1 MTKNIGL
8 VLVFISAL
16 LTGCSPK
23 FRYLTP
29 QEAKEYPVVMIA
41 NCDIDFGK
49 LKIIKGTIFI
59 VKEVGGYKYKIGS
72 EDMYRS
78 IALMAGKRHKLPD
91 NALFIKLQEKYKWGY
106 IVYPNGQFVYDNYY
120 SFGFNDFGKLWTLED
135 QKCNYNEEPPFILK
149 ENR

>member
-1 MTKNIGL
+1 MMRNVII
-8 VLVFISAL
+8 LVFISTL
-16 LTGCSPK
+16 LTACSTK

-41 NCDIDFGK
+41 NCDIDCGK

-72 EDMYRS
+72 DDMYENL
-78 IALMAGKRHKLPD
+78 ILMAGKRHKLPD
-91 NALFIKLQEKYKWGY
+91 DALFIKLQEKYKWGY

-120 SFGFNDFGKLWTLED
+120 SFAFNDFRRLTTTVD
-135 QKCNYNEEPPFILK
+135 QKCTYNGKTPFILK
-149 ENR
+149 DNR